1 MKNLNLFQ
9 THLKK
14 NQGFTLIELLVVIT
28 IIGILATLSAVF
40 LKDVPKK
47 ARDARRLSDLYE
59 MRNALELYY
68 TDNNNYP
75 PGGYLS
81 GAYDSTSIGD
91 WSVTFKNAMASY
103 MEKIPLNPT
112 RDNTDSYFY
121 GYWNPV
127 TAPANPCFDHVA
139 LFIYPGLEAGENRD
153 DCELGAYS
161 VLIK

>member
-1 MKNLNLFQ
+1 MKNSVFFQ
-9 THLKK
+9 ILHKK
-14 NQGFTLIELLVVIT
+14 NRGFTLIELLVVIT

-47 ARDARRLSDLYE
+47 ARDARRLSDFNE
-59 MRNALELYY
+59 IRNALELYY

-81 GAYDSTSIGD
+81 GAYDSTSNGD
-91 WSVTFKNAMASY
+91 WSNTLKNALANY
-103 MEKIPLNPT
+103 MEKIPTNPT
-112 RDNTDSYFY
+112 RDNTDTYFY

-127 TAPANPCFDHVA
+127 TAPGNPCLDHVA

-153 DCELGAYS
+153 DCALGAYS
-161 VLIK
+161 ILIK